1 MRFTLGK
8 KLGLVVGLPILV
20 AAGIAAF
27 AISLSQNEQG
37 RAGAVEAAW
46 EAALRTRIL
55 AQGIEH
61 VVVTMQA
68 LGAAEDAAEA
78 RQRFGALRAA
88 LDAVEAE
95 RPAFFV
101 SLAPSLDE
109 GEARTLSLTLREF
122 LAYQRD
128 TAELGRTL
136 SPKAAQIQ
144 AADPATI
151 ASRQRMVARIL
162 ELGDAVLARLQERRG
177 SVARARRREAAALVA
192 VPALG
197 LVVAVAA
204 RVSLTQVQHP
214 LQALRRTM
222 QSLTAGDLA
231 VAVPSRPTSWR

>member
-1 MRFTLGK
+1 M
-8 KLGLVVGLPILV
+8 
-20 AAGIAAF
+20 
-27 AISLSQNEQG
+27 
-37 RAGAVEAAW
+37 
-46 EAALRTRIL
+46 
-55 AQGIEH
+55 
-61 VVVTMQA
+61 
-68 LGAAEDAAEA
+68 
-78 RQRFGALRAA
+78 RAA

-95 RPAFFV
+95 RPAFFAA
-101 SLAPSLDE
+101 LAPSLDE

-177 SVARARRREAAALVA
+177 SVARARRREAALVA

-197 LVVAVAA
+197 LVVAVAGA
-204 RVSLTQVQHP
+204 VRVSLTQVQHP